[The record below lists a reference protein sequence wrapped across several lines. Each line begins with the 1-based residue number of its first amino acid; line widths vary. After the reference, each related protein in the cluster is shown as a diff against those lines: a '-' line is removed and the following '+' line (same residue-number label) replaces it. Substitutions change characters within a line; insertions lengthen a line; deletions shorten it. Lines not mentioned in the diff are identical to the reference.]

1 MRVFSIFTEKQ
12 AQNLFD
18 EFQAFFPIT
27 FAQSIPVKFYNATN
41 TLQAGLKNEEINLEI
56 IVNILVS
63 VMRNI

>member
-41 TLQAGLKNEEINLEI
+41 TLQAGLKNER
-56 IVNILVS
+56 
-63 VMRNI
+63 RN